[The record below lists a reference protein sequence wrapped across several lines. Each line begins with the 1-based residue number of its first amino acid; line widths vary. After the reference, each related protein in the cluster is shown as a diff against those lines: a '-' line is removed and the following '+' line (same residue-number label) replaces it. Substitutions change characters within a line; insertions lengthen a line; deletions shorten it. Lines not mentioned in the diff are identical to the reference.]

1 MSWVNYILFF
11 TAGAALACDP
21 QTQYHKEDGQ
31 CCTKCPPGTRMSD
44 ETNCLDPLCKPCDVD
59 EYRMGRTVEKKCD
72 LQPYCDPN
80 KNMVHDGPVTKEKL
94 SVCRCRD
101 GFHCPTEACITCVA
115 HSLCA
120 AGQRV
125 KDKGNHS
132 LDTVCQDCP
141 PNTFSSG
148 EPADSDC
155 HDWTVC
161 EPGHVK
167 KDGTTTSDAICEST
181 HRHHVFLI
189 IPILIILALFAFAY
203 WKLRGNEDKKQSFE
217 ELGTTD
223 APVPIHGP
231 EVAITLPEENDY
243 PLVRPQPPMGT
254 NGGPPV
260 TDNGRVVA
268 QERGKGSVV
277 PQQESHDP
285 LLLINPFDELQPCY
299 LSKAALT

>member
-1 MSWVNYILFF
+1 
-11 TAGAALACDP
+11 
-21 QTQYHKEDGQ
+21 
-31 CCTKCPPGTRMSD
+31 TRMSD
-44 ETNCLDPLCKPCDVD
+44 KTNCVDPLCKPCDVD

-155 HDWTVC
+155 HDWT
-161 EPGHVK
+161 
-167 KDGTTTSDAICEST
+167 
-181 HRHHVFLI
+181 
-189 IPILIILALFAFAY
+189 
-203 WKLRGNEDKKQSFE
+203 
-217 ELGTTD
+217 
-223 APVPIHGP
+223 PIHGP

-243 PLVRPQPPMGT
+243 PLDLWAPTAAP
-254 NGGPPV
+254 

-277 PQQESHDP
+277 PQQES
-285 LLLINPFDELQPCY
+285 
-299 LSKAALT
+299 